1 MAEPN
6 TNKENPDDGGT
17 EVEETEPI
25 QLTEYLKVRTA
36 RVDL

>member
-6 TNKENPDDGGT
+6 TNQENPDDGGT

-25 QLTEYLKVRTA
+25 PNSGQP
-36 RVDL
+36 D